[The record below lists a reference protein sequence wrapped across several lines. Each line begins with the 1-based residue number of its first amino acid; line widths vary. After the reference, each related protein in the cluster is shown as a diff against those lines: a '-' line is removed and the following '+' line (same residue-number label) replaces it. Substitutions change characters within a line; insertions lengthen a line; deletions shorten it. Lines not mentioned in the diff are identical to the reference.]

1 MIDKEKWDRLIE
13 EHYLS
18 ACKRTPDYENR
29 HTREEMKE
37 YWYKMVNEKSEKNIE
52 EFIIGST
59 NSNNNGYLYHPV

>member
-18 ACKRTPDYENR
+18 ACKRISDYENK

-59 NSNNNGYLYHPV
+59 NSNNKGYLYHPV